1 MKKKYLIICI
11 LIFVVMLLGLGNINF
26 VQAVTCFDL
35 ATDDKL
41 NNGFGFDSG
50 LSFDKITGEI
60 GTDGAKLM
68 DIYDYLVYGVDIDK
82 LKEKD
87 AENGNTELKEA
98 YIRQLNEVSV
108 ALENKNNAEAS
119 GAASGA
125 DTKTI
130 AKWFA
135 SKYEGEYK
143 TKYDE
148 GKYKAVMDLAKS
160 EVLEKSDAVGATQE
174 EQENIGQSFDDIG
187 KVSEAEGQDEIIDA
201 IAEGTENNDDLYKN
215 NKIFKWPTV
224 GEATGKTK
232 DGTLSDMIS
241 DADSFLQAGNENKIS
256 QKDLQSLSKS
266 LYNILLQIGV
276 GLSVIIGLVL
286 GIKFMLAGV
295 EEKAEVK
302 KMMWVYVVGCVV
314 TFGAF
319 GIWKIVVSILQQI

>member
-11 LIFVVMLLGLGNINF
+11 LIFVVILLGLGNINF
-26 VQAVTCFDL
+26 VQAVTCYDL
-35 ATDDKL
+35 ATEEKL
-41 NNGFGFDSG
+41 NNGFGFSSTLPFDS
-50 LSFDKITGEI
+50 LTGEI
-60 GTDGAKLM
+60 GTDGSKLM
-68 DIYDYLVYGVDIDK
+68 DVYDYLVYGVDIDI

-87 AENGNTELKEA
+87 SENGNTELKDA
-98 YIRQLNEVSV
+98 YIRQLEEVSV
-108 ALENKNNAEAS
+108 ALEDKNNAEAS

-135 SKYEGEYK
+135 SKYGGEYQTKYDAGEYK
-143 TKYDE
+143 E
-148 GKYKAVMDLAKS
+148 VMDLAKS
-160 EVLEKSDAVGATQE
+160 EVLKKADAVGATEGQQE
-174 EQENIGQSFDDIG
+174 GIGQSFDDIG
-187 KVSEAEGQDEIIDA
+187 NVSEAEGQNEIINA
-201 IAEGTENNDDLYKN
+201 IAEGTENNKDKRKN
-215 NKIFKWPTV
+215 DKIYKWPTV

-241 DADSFLQAGNENKIS
+241 DGDRFLQAGGEDKIS
-256 QKDLQSLSKS
+256 QKDLSSLSRS
-266 LYNILLQIGV
+266 LYNILLEIGV

-295 EEKAEVK
+295 EEKAEIK

-319 GIWKIVVSILQQI
+319 GIWKIVVSILEYI